1 MADDE
6 NTGFSLPRGATG
18 FRPPKDGPLPET
30 DLRAFGGALHA
41 AARAAGGTV
50 GEVEKQAYPST
61 FHTASVV
68 EGAGAGAGERIVLC
82 HAHHPWIAF
91 ARMRRNWYGEEFAP
105 PPTWAD
111 VFAHAGFLVLD
122 REQLTTPLA
131 DVDTSGLSQAEWR
144 AIRLYGITTW
154 GGAVFNAWD

>member
-6 NTGFSLPRGATG
+6 NTGLSLPRGATG
-18 FRPPKDGPLPET
+18 FRSPTDGPLPET
-30 DLRAFGGALHA
+30 DLRAFKSALHA

-50 GEVEKQAYPST
+50 GEVEEQAYPCT

-68 EGAGAGAGERIVLC
+68 EGAGEHIILC

-91 ARMRRNWYGEEFAP
+91 ARMRRNWYSEEFAAP
-105 PPTWAD
+105 PSWAG
-111 VFAHAGFLVLD
+111 VLAHAGFLVLA

-131 DVDTSGLSQAEWR
+131 DVETSGLSRAEWR
-144 AIRLYGITTW
+144 AIRLYGTTTW